1 LRAIRSSRELI
12 AGLSPARSEATR
24 ARHRRDHRADGHP
37 RRLGNRKQILHE
49 RVEKAKEA
57 ASAASSTIDRGS
69 VLRVLG
75 IIGAGAGIPPEMSNA
90 TSWSMAESFVLLFG
104 YVLAVVVAAWFVAW
118 VDRKLSSRRLFREI
132 YHELGIGR
140 HPPR

>member
-1 LRAIRSSRELI
+1 M
-12 AGLSPARSEATR
+12 AGLSPARREATPCP
-24 ARHRRDHRADGHP
+24 HRRDHRANGHP
-37 RRLGNRKQILHE
+37 RRLGNRKQIDRE
-49 RVEKAKEA
+49 SVEKAEEA

-104 YVLAVVVAAWFVAW
+104 HVLAFVIAVGLVAW

-132 YHELGIGR
+132 YRELGIGR
-140 HPPR
+140 YPPR

>member
-1 LRAIRSSRELI
+1 M
-12 AGLSPARSEATR
+12 AGLSPARSEAIH
-24 ARHRRDHRADGHP
+24 AHHRRDQRTDGHP
-37 RRLGNRKQILHE
+37 RRLGNRKQIDRE
-49 RVEKAKEA
+49 SVEKAEA

-90 TSWSMAESFVLLFG
+90 TSWTIAESFVLLFG
-104 YVLAVVVAAWFVAW
+104 YVLAFVVAVWFVAW

-132 YHELGIGR
+132 YRELGIGR
-140 HPPR
+140 RPPR

>member
-1 LRAIRSSRELI
+1 M
-12 AGLSPARSEATR
+12 AGLSPARSEAIH
-24 ARHRRDHRADGHP
+24 ARHRRDHRTNGHQ
-37 RRLGNRKQILHE
+37 RRLGNRKQIDRE
-49 RVEKAKEA
+49 SVETGKEA

-90 TSWSMAESFVLLFG
+90 ASWTMAEGFVLLFG
-104 YVLAVVVAAWFVAW
+104 YVLAFVVAVWFVAW

-132 YHELGIGR
+132 YRELGIGR
-140 HPPR
+140 RPPR